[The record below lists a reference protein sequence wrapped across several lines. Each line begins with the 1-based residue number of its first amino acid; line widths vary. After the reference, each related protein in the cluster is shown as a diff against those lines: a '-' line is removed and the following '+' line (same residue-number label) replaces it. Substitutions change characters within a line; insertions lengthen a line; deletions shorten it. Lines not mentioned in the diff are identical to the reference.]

1 MKLPNGEHSR
11 VDREKVKDYLLSV
24 THPNGSGKAEFFT
37 RFGFRLES
45 WVVLADALR
54 KHGAN
59 HPVAKSVESSYGTRY
74 ALEGELESP
83 DGRNPRMR
91 TIWIIER
98 GTKIPRLIT
107 AYAIDDPL

>member
-1 MKLPNGEHSR
+1 MKLPNGEQSR

-24 THPNGSGKAEFFT
+24 THPEGPGKAEFFS
-37 RFGFRLES
+37 RFGFRLEN

-54 KHGAN
+54 KHRAS
-59 HPVAKSVESSYGTRY
+59 HTVAKSVESSYGARY

-83 DGRNPRMR
+83 DGRNPRVR

-98 GTKIPRLIT
+98 GAKTPRLIT
-107 AYAIDDPL
+107 AYAIDEPL